1 MVQGRQNFLSTFNI
15 VLTASCVESIILIL
29 LNWWLFSLTFLRNR
43 NTHLKFFPSPPNVD
57 DSCRRRRRS
66 STQNR
71 LLMFGCGRH
80 VECRPAAGG
89 SRPLKVTAN
98 ITELVSPNCYRKPE
112 RAAPGIAPLQSPT
125 FPPRTN
131 AYNLL
136 GTGLFSPL
144 REGALWPADRY
155 YHDVQTMRRGTPL
168 YRSMYSR
175 YNFCLCREIM

>member
-1 MVQGRQNFLSTFNI
+1 MVQGRHNFLSTFNI
-15 VLTASCVESIILIL
+15 ILTASCIESIILS
-29 LNWWLFSLTFLRNR
+29 NWWLFSLTFLWNR
-43 NTHLKFFPSPPNVD
+43 SAHLKFFPSPPNVD
-57 DSCRRRRRS
+57 DSYRRRRSS

-71 LLMFGCGRH
+71 LLMFGYGRH

-125 FPPRTN
+125 FPPGPTPTICWEP
-131 AYNLL
+131 ASFL
-136 GTGLFSPL
+136 L
-144 REGALWPADRY
+144 RERVHSGLRT
-155 YHDVQTMRRGTPL
+155 VITTMHRRCGGTPL

>member
-1 MVQGRQNFLSTFNI
+1 MVQGRHNFLSTFNI
-15 VLTASCVESIILIL
+15 VLTASCVESIILS
-29 LNWWLFSLTFLRNR
+29 NWWLFSLTFLRNR

-71 LLMFGCGRH
+71 LLMFGYGRH

-125 FPPRTN
+125 FPPGPTPTICWEPASFLLWERVHSGLRTVITTMHRRCE
-131 AYNLL
+131 
-136 GTGLFSPL
+136 GGLPYT
-144 REGALWPADRY
+144 EVCT
-155 YHDVQTMRRGTPL
+155 HDIISV
-168 YRSMYSR
+168 
-175 YNFCLCREIM
+175 CVEK